1 MKIEQVT
8 DDHII
13 MLIIIETGK
22 KKKENK
28 TVSNKT
34 IARIFGT
41 KFIYKNALSDT
52 KTLVLLNYIIYTTN
66 IF

>member
-22 KKKENK
+22 KEKK
-28 TVSNKT
+28 
-34 IARIFGT
+34 T
-41 KFIYKNALSDT
+41 KQQAIKL
-52 KTLVLLNYIIYTTN
+52 
-66 IF
+66 

>member
-22 KKKENK
+22 KKENK
-28 TVSNKT
+28 TASNKT

-41 KFIYKNALSDT
+41 KFIFKNALSDT

>member
-22 KKKENK
+22 EKENK

-41 KFIYKNALSDT
+41 KFIFKNALSDT